1 MTTKFIKYFTISVL
15 LLFTLTSTG
24 IPIAVHICKTMQ
36 NISFQPCSMCD
47 NNNQDGTIKFT
58 RVNDCCKDE
67 VIAAPL
73 KGYYLLSKTDNP
85 KIKTVLSLI
94 PFTFV
99 SSNLFDNF
107 ISLNFNSRG
116 NSPPAI
122 TASPL
127 YLTNRAIII

>member
-1 MTTKFIKYFTISVL
+1 
-15 LLFTLTSTG
+15 
-24 IPIAVHICKTMQ
+24 
-36 NISFQPCSMCD
+36 MCY

-85 KIKTVLSLI
+85 GIKTVLALI

-99 SSNLFDNF
+99 SSNLFENF
-107 ISLNFNSRG
+107 VSLKFNSQE

-122 TASPL
+122 TTSPL
-127 YLTNRAIII
+127 YLTYRAIII